1 MDTVRGPIAVVL
13 TRDVEESTHLVDI
26 AVAHESGRVEMFGN
40 VETQV
45 IPRSAI
51 KPIQAIPLVRSGAA
65 AAFDISPTEIAL
77 AGSSHSGESEH
88 VTAVANW
95 LAKIGVDESV
105 LECGADRP
113 ISKAAADRLLTE
125 GVPHAPIHNCCSGKH
140 TGFLTTCRHLG
151 YDTADYIGRPH
162 PVQQLVTEAI
172 AQFTEVDVHGQSSG
186 IDGCGIG
193 ALARSMVNLVRPD
206 RFDADTAAA
215 AAQICDAYVKHPWWV
230 SGSGRPEVELSAV
243 ATEPIVLKGGA
254 EGVFVAA
261 LPTRGIG
268 IALKVRDGAQRAAA
282 TAVAVML
289 EYLEVVA
296 PATSR
301 VELTNRAG
309 TVVGEMSGRLP

>member
-1 MDTVRGPIAVVL
+1 L
-13 TRDVEESTHLVDI
+13 
-26 AVAHESGRVEMFGN
+26 AHESGRLEMFGII
-40 VETQV
+40 ETQV

-65 AAFDISPTEIAL
+65 AAFDITPTELAL
-77 AGSSHSGESEH
+77 AGSSHSGEPEH
-88 VTAVANW
+88 VTAVSSW
-95 LAKIGVDESV
+95 LAKIGLDHSA
-105 LECGADRP
+105 LECGPDRP
-113 ISKAAADRLLTE
+113 ISRAAADRLLAE
-125 GVPHAPIHNCCSGKH
+125 AMAHAPIHNCCSGKH

-151 YDTADYIGRPH
+151 YDTDGYLDRAH
-162 PVQQLVTEAI
+162 PVQGLVTAAI
-172 AQFTEVDVHGQSSG
+172 AQFAEVVLDGQSSG
-186 IDGCGIG
+186 IDGCGIPTFAIPIG

-215 AAQICDAYVKHPWWV
+215 AAQVCDAYVQHPWWV

-268 IALKVRDGAQRAAA
+268 IALKARDGAQRAAA

-289 EYLEVVA
+289 EHLEVVA
-296 PATSR
+296 PDTSR